1 MKKYIDIAFI
11 YAIAALISG
20 VFYREFTKINDFSGK
35 TSLAFTHV
43 HLFALGTL
51 LFLIVGIF
59 AIMTDVSEKKSF
71 KRFMTIYNLGLP
83 FVVAMM
89 YMRGIIQVLEVELSK
104 GASAAI
110 SGIAGLSHILMTV
123 GLILLFFSLR
133 KCNIKKN
140 SF

>member
-20 VFYREFTKINDFSGK
+20 VFYREFTKMNEFSGQS
-35 TSLAFTHV
+35 SLAFTHV

-59 AIMTDVSEKKSF
+59 AITTDVSEKKSF

-89 YMRGIIQVLEVELSK
+89 SLRGILQILDVELSK

-110 SGIAGLSHILMTV
+110 SGMAGLSHILVTV
-123 GLILLFFSLR
+123 GLILLFISLR
-133 KCNIKKN
+133 KSQVKKT

>member
-20 VFYREFTKINDFSGK
+20 VFYREFTKIYDFSGK
-35 TSLAFTHV
+35 TTLAFTHV
-43 HLFALGTL
+43 HLFALGAL

-59 AIMTDVSEKKSF
+59 VILTDVSEKKAF
-71 KRFMTIYNLGLP
+71 KQFMVTYNIGLP

-89 YMRGIIQVLEVELSK
+89 YARGILQVLEVELSK

-110 SGIAGLSHILMTV
+110 SGMAGLSHILMSV
-123 GLILLFFSLR
+123 GLVLLFLSLR
-133 KCNIKKN
+133 KSTVKKKA
-140 SF
+140 

>member
-59 AIMTDVSEKKSF
+59 AIITDVSEKKSF

-89 YMRGIIQVLEVELSK
+89 YLRGVLQVLEVELSK

-110 SGIAGLSHILMTV
+110 SGMAGLSHILMTV
-123 GLILLFFSLR
+123 GFILLFISLR
-133 KCNIKKN
+133 KSQVKITA
-140 SF
+140 F

>member
-71 KRFMTIYNLGLP
+71 KRFMTIYNFGLP

-89 YMRGIIQVLEVELSK
+89 YLRGILQVLEVELSK

-110 SGIAGLSHILMTV
+110 SGIAGLSHILMTI
-123 GLILLFFSLR
+123 GLILLFVSLR
-133 KCNIKKN
+133 KSHVKKTA
-140 SF
+140 F

>member
-11 YAIAALISG
+11 YTIAALISG

-59 AIMTDVSEKKSF
+59 AIITDVSEKKSF

-89 YMRGIIQVLEVELSK
+89 YLRGVLQVLEVELSK

-110 SGIAGLSHILMTV
+110 SGMAGLSHILMTV
-123 GLILLFFSLR
+123 GFILLFISLR
-133 KCNIKKN
+133 KSQVKITA
-140 SF
+140 F